1 MSLLE
6 VNKCFLHLV
15 PSNMTQWFHQPLDV
29 SVNKP
34 SKSFMS
40 RKFND
45 WLASEISAELLKGVD
60 PAYIKVSTTLIRL
73 KSLHAKWI
81 EQLYVYLKSQS
92 DIIINGF
99 QHTGIMEAIENAEK
113 FASNEENPFRE

>member
-1 MSLLE
+1 MY
-6 VNKCFLHLV
+6 
-15 PSNMTQWFHQPLDV
+15 P
-29 SVNKP
+29 
-34 SKSFMS
+34 
-40 RKFND
+40 
-45 WLASEISAELLKGVD
+45 SEISSELLKGVE
-60 PAYIKVSTTLIRL
+60 PVYIKVSTTLIRQ